1 MADLK
6 KILECVPNFSEGRDL
21 KKIEK
26 IVEPFRGKE
35 GVKLLDYQNDEDHNR
50 SVVTVVGEPEP
61 LKNAVV
67 ESMGVAVER
76 IDMRTHKG
84 QHPRMGAIDVVP
96 FIPVKNV
103 SVQEAVD
110 ISKAT
115 AKLAAETYTLPIFL
129 YEQSATR
136 PERQNLAT
144 IRKGQFE
151 AMAEKIS
158 QAQWAPDFG
167 PARVHPTA
175 GVTAM
180 GARMP
185 LVAFNVNLDTNRLEI
200 ADHIAKKVRHISGGL
215 RYCKGIGIELK
226 DRGIVQVSMNM
237 TDYTKTALYRVVELI
252 KIEARRF
259 GVNVVGSEI
268 IGLVPM
274 EALID
279 SAVYYLGVEDFSM
292 NQVLEYRIYE

>member
-1 MADLK
+1 MAAMN

-26 IVEPFRGKE
+26 IVEPFRGRD

-50 SVVTVVGEPEP
+50 SVVTAVGEPEA
-61 LKNAVV
+61 LKAAVI
-67 ESMGVAVER
+67 ESMGIAIKH
-76 IDMRTHKG
+76 IDMRSHQG

-103 SVQEAVD
+103 SVEEAVK
-110 ISKAT
+110 ISQAT
-115 AKLAAETYTLPIFL
+115 AREAAAKYELPIFL
-129 YEQSATR
+129 YEQSASR

-151 AMAEKIS
+151 AMAEKLT
-158 QAQWAPDFG
+158 QPEWKPDFG
-167 PARVHPTA
+167 PAQIHPTA

-185 LVAFNVNLDTNRLEI
+185 LVAYNVNLDTNQLEI
-200 ADHIAKKVRHISGGL
+200 ADLIAKKVRHISGGL
-215 RYCKGIGIELK
+215 HYCKGIGIELK
-226 DRGIVQVSMNM
+226 DRGVVQVSMNM
-237 TDYTKTALYRVVELI
+237 TDYTKTALYRVFELI
-252 KIEARRF
+252 RIEARRY
-259 GVNVVGSEI
+259 GVNVVGSEV

-279 SAVYYLGVEDFSM
+279 TAAYYLGLENFSM
-292 NQVLEYRIYE
+292 EQVLEYRIYE